1 MPFAP
6 NSLVQ
11 NRADEPSP
19 TTALASAHRN
29 IETNG
34 TLKAAKELTT
44 LTIDIRHNETET

>member
-1 MPFAP
+1 MAFAP

-11 NRADEPSP
+11 NRPGEPSP

-44 LTIDIRHNETET
+44 GTLDIKT